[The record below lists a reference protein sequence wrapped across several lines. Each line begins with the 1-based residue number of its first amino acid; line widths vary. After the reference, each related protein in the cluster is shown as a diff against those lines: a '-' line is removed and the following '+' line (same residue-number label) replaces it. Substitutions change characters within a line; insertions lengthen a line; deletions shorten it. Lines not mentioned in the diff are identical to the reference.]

1 MAKVNEKLFFASLI
15 NSAIKKPKERIL
27 VDLSFMMMRRIFREE
42 NEPPE
47 AEPYISNTP

>member
-27 VDLSFMMMRRIFREE
+27 VDLSFMMMRKIFREE

-47 AEPYISNTP
+47 ADPYISNTS